1 MHCQTTREVR
11 VFGDTGGAG
20 LMNVTQDNDS
30 GESKKPLLLQAS
42 HKPTGNAWTAIAHII
57 TAVIG
62 SGVLSLS
69 WSVAQLG
76 WIAGPIALILFA
88 LVTYLNASLL
98 TNFHH
103 SADPHNGVTVINRS
117 YLQAVQ
123 NILGNP
129 RARVC
134 ALLVYFDLFKV
145 GVVYTITSANSIRA
159 IEQSNCYHEQGHD
172 AACEYSVEYYMLVFG
187 IINIIASQIPNFHS
201 TIWLSIMAAFMS
213 FTYSLIGSG
222 LGLAQT
228 IGNGKIKGSIGGV
241 PTDKP
246 IQKVWFIAQAIGDI
260 AFAYP
265 FHLIFLEVQNT
276 LKSPP
281 SEIVTMKKASGFS
294 ISMTTVFYL
303 CCGGFGYAA
312 FGNSTPGNILSGFG
326 FYEPYWLI
334 DFANLCVFL
343 HLVGGYQIFSQ
354 TLYGIVERWYAERYP
369 ESEFIHEFHI
379 LEIKLSPLRLCFR
392 TSYVILTTALGMLFP
407 YFNEVV
413 AFAGSLTFWP
423 LVVYFPVEMY
433 FVQKKIAS
441 WTRKWILLRIFTI
454 LCFFVTLFA
463 FVGSVQGI
471 IAKRFG

>member
-1 MHCQTTREVR
+1 
-11 VFGDTGGAG
+11 
-20 LMNVTQDNDS
+20 MNVTQDNDS
-30 GESKKPLLLQAS
+30 GESKKPLFLQAS

-76 WIAGPIALILFA
+76 WIAGPVALILFA

-103 SADPHNGVTVINRS
+103 SLDPHNGVTVINRS

-134 ALLVYFDLFKV
+134 ALLVYFNLFKV

-172 AACEYSVEYYMLVFG
+172 AACEYR
-187 IINIIASQIPNFHS
+187 
-201 TIWLSIMAAFMS
+201 
-213 FTYSLIGSG
+213 

-276 LKSPP
+276 LRFPP
-281 SEIVTMKKASGFS
+281 SEIVTMKKASRFS

-326 FYEPYWLI
+326 FYEPYWLT
-334 DFANLCVFL
+334 DFPNLCVFL
-343 HLVGGYQIFSQ
+343 HLIGGYQ
-354 TLYGIVERWYAERYP
+354 
-369 ESEFIHEFHI
+369 
-379 LEIKLSPLRLCFR
+379 IKLSPLRLCFR

-413 AFAGSLTFWP
+413 AFAGSVTFWP

-463 FVGSVQGI
+463 FLGSVQGI

>member
-1 MHCQTTREVR
+1 MER
-11 VFGDTGGAG
+11 VAEI
-20 LMNVTQDNDS
+20 NS
-30 GESKKPLLLQAS
+30 LLLLRNS
-42 HKPTGNAWTAIAHII
+42 DVKLTGNVWTAIAHII

-76 WIAGPIALILFA
+76 WIAGPVSLVLFA

-103 SADPHNGVTVINRS
+103 YSDPRNGVTVINRS

-123 NILGNP
+123 NILGKSY
-129 RARVC
+129 ARVC
-134 ALLVYFDLFKV
+134 SFLVYFNLFKL
-145 GVVYTITSANSIRA
+145 GVIYTITSASSIKA
-159 IEQSNCYHEQGHD
+159 IEQSNCYHEQGHE
-172 AACEYSVEYYMLVFG
+172 AACSYRVESYTLLFG
-187 IINIIASQIPNFHS
+187 FIHIIASQIPNFHS
-201 TIWLSIMAAFMS
+201 TKWLSIIAAIMS

-228 IGNGKIKGSIGGV
+228 IGNGKIEGSIGGV

-246 IQKVWFIAQAIGDI
+246 IQKVWLVAQAIGDI

-265 FHLIFLEVQNT
+265 FPLIFLEIQST

-281 SEIVTMKKASGFS
+281 SEEVTMKKASR
-294 ISMTTVFYL
+294 IAVSMTTVFYL

-312 FGNSTPGNILSGFG
+312 FGNSTPGNILTGFG

-334 DFANLCVFL
+334 DFANACVFL

-354 TLYGIVERWYAERYP
+354 TLYAIVERWYAENYP
-369 ESEFIHEFHI
+369 ERS
-379 LEIKLSPLRLCFR
+379 
-392 TSYVILTTALGMLFP
+392 V
-407 YFNEVV
+407 
-413 AFAGSLTFWP
+413 TFWP

-433 FVQKKIAS
+433 FVQKNIAP
-441 WTRKWILLRIFTI
+441 WTI
-454 LCFFVTLFA
+454 LSRA
-463 FVGSVQGI
+463 RAERGPHQNKKRKYIGI
-471 IAKRFG
+471 MNAMAPFWCWFGLGLEIVPN